1 MAAIGTNTKN
11 SQHSRHNSL
20 PNAPHP
26 LVSQLEEH
34 LQRLKTSE
42 ATISSSSVRHKL
54 DGLRDLHDCA
64 DKLIQLPIE
73 QKALAQECSN
83 KQIDELL
90 EGSLKLLDICSTAK
104 DFLVQSKENMLE
116 IQSVIRRKRGD
127 GSNFTAAC
135 AEYLTSR
142 KTMKKTMRKSLEN
155 LKTVKNDG
163 KASSSS
169 KDNNSSSM
177 LTTFKEAEDVTL
189 SSLECLLLLI
199 SGPRRSSKGSKW
211 SLISK
216 LMQPKRIACDSQ
228 ESDMNEFEKVDADLH
243 SLISHKPSSI
253 DNFQINMENLEIME
267 ASKTKSNF
275 HARSNSLPSRPHP
288 LILQCNEHLERLR
301 SSNETSSSSSSS
313 LRYKL
318 GALQDL
324 HECVENLVQLPLTQD
339 TLLHEP
345 QENCVDELLDGSLRL
360 LDVCTSAKDSLLHTK
375 ECIRELQSVIRR
387 KRGGEE
393 GIIAEANKFLNSR
406 KVVKKA
412 IVKALLN
419 LKPIAKNII
428 KDQQTLALVGL
439 LKDVEVVTLSIF
451 ESLLHFISG
460 TSSSNVKH
468 GTLSLVSKL
477 IIHTKRTTRSCSYES
492 EFSQVDAALLACIS
506 NKNMSE
512 MQNQLEKL
520 ESCIHDLEEGLE
532 FMFRR
537 LIKTR
542 VALLNILNH

>member
-42 ATISSSSVRHKL
+42 ATISSSSVSHKL
-54 DGLRDLHDCA
+54 DGLKDLHDCA

-135 AEYLTSR
+135 AEYLNSR
-142 KTMKKTMRKSLEN
+142 KTMQKTMRKSLEN
-155 LKTVKNDG
+155 LKTMKNDG

-169 KDNNSSSM
+169 KDNNTSSM

-211 SLISK
+211 SVISK

-243 SLISHKPSSI
+243 SLISHKPSST
-253 DNFQINMENLEIME
+253 DNFQINMENLEMCIQNLE
-267 ASKTKSNF
+267 
-275 HARSNSLPSRPHP
+275 
-288 LILQCNEHLERLR
+288 IGIEHL
-301 SSNETSSSSSSS
+301 
-313 LRYKL
+313 
-318 GALQDL
+318 
-324 HECVENLVQLPLTQD
+324 
-339 TLLHEP
+339 
-345 QENCVDELLDGSLRL
+345 
-360 LDVCTSAKDSLLHTK
+360 
-375 ECIRELQSVIRR
+375 
-387 KRGGEE
+387 
-393 GIIAEANKFLNSR
+393 SR
-406 KVVKKA
+406 KL
-412 IVKALLN
+412 IRN
-419 LKPIAKNII
+419 R
-428 KDQQTLALVGL
+428 
-439 LKDVEVVTLSIF
+439 
-451 ESLLHFISG
+451 
-460 TSSSNVKH
+460 
-468 GTLSLVSKL
+468 VS
-477 IIHTKRTTRSCSYES
+477 
-492 EFSQVDAALLACIS
+492 
-506 NKNMSE
+506 
-512 MQNQLEKL
+512 
-520 ESCIHDLEEGLE
+520 
-532 FMFRR
+532 
-537 LIKTR
+537 
-542 VALLNILNH
+542 LLNIFNH